1 MKTEIKE
8 IPFSDGSLLGIKT
21 EDGKVWLGVRKACR
35 DIGLTDA
42 QAQAEVK
49 KIESAILFKGNWV
62 KFDTVQKE
70 GNRDVKRNIVILA
83 EKFVPLWLAQINLTP
98 SMQKKNPEAVQKLLT
113 YQLEAADVLHKAFYE
128 TEEQKS
134 TFNARMGLE
143 GRIEGM
149 QIQINNMENMMCE
162 QIEKL
167 DSVMDNMTL
176 STRQQQKLYKAAKDR
191 INHLLGVQSISRTQR
206 VISSISGTD

>member
-1 MKTEIKE
+1 M
-8 IPFSDGSLLGIKT
+8 GI
-21 EDGKVWLGVRKACR
+21 
-35 DIGLTDA
+35 
-42 QAQAEVK
+42 
-49 KIESAILFKGNWV
+49 
-62 KFDTVQKE
+62 
-70 GNRDVKRNIVILA
+70 
-83 EKFVPLWLAQINLTP
+83 
-98 SMQKKNPEAVQKLLT
+98 
-113 YQLEAADVLHKAFYE
+113 
-128 TEEQKS
+128 
-134 TFNARMGLE
+134 E

-191 INHLLGVQSISRTQR
+191 INQLLGVQSIRRTQR